1 MGKAFVRLDYTNM
14 GRMYNEHK
22 LIRGSL
28 VKYRFNHDIINSYG
42 LNSQTNH
49 WSVGVVSK
57 INWYVMTP
65 SYQYVVG
72 ETKNEE
78 VYYDISVH
86 NVSDANG
93 IEIINLKSNEIFLLT
108 D

>member
-1 MGKAFVRLDYTNM
+1 MEKTFIRLDYGNM
-14 GRMYNEHK
+14 NKMYNEHK

-28 VKYRFNHDIINSYG
+28 VRYRFNYDIITSYG
-42 LNSQTNH
+42 LDSKANDWH
-49 WSVGVVSK
+49 VGVVSK

-65 SYQYVVG
+65 NYQYVVG
-72 ETKNEE
+72 NTKEEE

-86 NVSDANG
+86 NVTEANG